1 MIVKQVPYPIL
12 AKFQLLLSTNEVHVI
27 EKQKSSVTCIRVW
40 QGNDVVG
47 LGREDDGV
55 AKALVVDDSDGQVHV
70 HDLGELDVE
79 KHLVGVCLILLAD
92 PFNLGK
98 CEPIQPV
105 HSRDFTCRKGE

>member
-1 MIVKQVPYPIL
+1 MTQQVKNPN
-12 AKFQLLLSTNEVHVI
+12 LSKVCITTNEIRAI
-27 EKQKSSVTCIRVW
+27 EKQESSLTCIRVW

-55 AKALVVDDSDGQVHV
+55 AKALVVDDGDGQVHV

-79 KHLVGVCLILLAD
+79 KHLVGVCLVLLAD

-98 CEPIQPV
+98 CQPIQPV
-105 HSRDFTCRKGE
+105 HSRDFTYTKDE